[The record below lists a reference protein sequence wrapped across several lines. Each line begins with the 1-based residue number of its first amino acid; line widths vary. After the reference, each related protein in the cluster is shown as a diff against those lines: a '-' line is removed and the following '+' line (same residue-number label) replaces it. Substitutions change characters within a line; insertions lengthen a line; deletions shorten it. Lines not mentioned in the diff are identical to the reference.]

1 MGRPPPNWSYRVGR
15 NQRAV
20 TRALLAYGK
29 KFTTAELLR
38 FIYPRRA
45 LEQLRSW
52 HWKAARQ
59 AAESCGM
66 ERVLPRRKPLLWR
79 ARDGVIPE

>member
-1 MGRPPPNWSYRVGR
+1 MTFPAPNWSYRVGR

-20 TRALLAYGK
+20 ARALLAYGRE
-29 KFTTAELLR
+29 FTTAELLR
-38 FIYPRRA
+38 FIYPR
-45 LEQLRSW
+45 LGQLRSW

-66 ERVLPRRKPLLWR
+66 ERAHPRRKPLRW
-79 ARDGVIPE
+79 VIPE

>member
-29 KFTTAELLR
+29 EFTTAELLR
-38 FIYPRRA
+38 FIYPR
-45 LEQLRSW
+45 LGQLRSW

-59 AAESCGM
+59 AADSASF
-66 ERVLPRRKPLLWR
+66 LK
-79 ARDGVIPE
+79 